1 MKILYHHRTA
11 SRDGQ
16 STHIEEMVNAMRN
29 LGHVV
34 EIAAPD
40 VIDADQTGGSGGWAG
55 KLKRL
60 LPRPVYEL
68 LELAYSF
75 VAYRRLSRAIR
86 EFRPD
91 VVYERYNLF
100 LLAGVWARKRHRIPL
115 ILEVNAPMALERR
128 QYGGLAL
135 GWLADWAERF
145 VWRSA
150 DAVLPVTR
158 VLANHIQ
165 ESGVSPERLV
175 VIPNG
180 INPADYANLPSR
192 EVAKARLGLAG
203 RLVIGFTGFVREW
216 DRLERVVTWLA
227 GYAGPGQLHLLIVG
241 DGPARA
247 GIEAR
252 AAKCR
257 VSDQVSFTGV
267 IPRTEVPAVAV
278 AFDVALQTALVP
290 YASPLCLFEYLALG
304 TAVVAPDQPN
314 HHEIVAPDESAVL
327 YAPDDAGGLELAI
340 ERLCRDPEF
349 RAKVARAGQR
359 LIGERHLTWRE
370 HAERVATLAASLI
383 RK

>member
-203 RLVIGFTGFVREW
+203 RLVIGFTGFVRE
-216 DRLERVVTWLA
+216 
-227 GYAGPGQLHLLIVG
+227 
-241 DGPARA
+241 
-247 GIEAR
+247 
-252 AAKCR
+252 
-257 VSDQVSFTGV
+257 
-267 IPRTEVPAVAV
+267 
-278 AFDVALQTALVP
+278 
-290 YASPLCLFEYLALG
+290 
-304 TAVVAPDQPN
+304 
-314 HHEIVAPDESAVL
+314 
-327 YAPDDAGGLELAI
+327 
-340 ERLCRDPEF
+340 
-349 RAKVARAGQR
+349 
-359 LIGERHLTWRE
+359 
-370 HAERVATLAASLI
+370 
-383 RK
+383 